1 VALAAF
7 TLIHE
12 TLQGSAVEE
21 EDHDLSATL
30 APESRTELKTRAPSK
45 KREVPDG
52 PLTRLF
58 VSLGRK
64 AGITP
69 GDLVGAIT
77 GEAGLKGKDIGTISI
92 HEMFSVV
99 EVPAPKANKVIKSLQ
114 NAKIRGRKVTV
125 RFDRD

>member
-1 VALAAF
+1 M
-7 TLIHE
+7 
-12 TLQGSAVEE
+12 
-21 EDHDLSATL
+21 
-30 APESRTELKTRAPSK
+30 
-45 KREVPDG
+45 
-52 PLTRLF
+52 TRLF

-77 GEAGLKGKDIGTISI
+77 GEAGLKGRELGAISV

-99 EVPAPKANKVIKSLQ
+99 EVPSPKAHKVIKSLQ
-114 NAKIRGRKVTV
+114 HAKIRGRKVTV